1 MAEFTYSGVNKS
13 GRRVQGTIEAS
24 TEGDLR
30 MILRSQGIRPT
41 EIRKGSKGN
50 QTGLQLFANRS
61 GYVPV
66 KQLVTLTKQLQ
77 VLLSSGVPIVQA
89 IEVLAEQASGKGI
102 RDVLISV
109 KEKVSAGSYLN
120 EAIGAYPK
128 AFPRLY
134 VALVKAGE
142 ISGSLDQMLKRVG
155 RYLEDTE
162 RLRRIIKSALIYP
175 IVVIAVAI
183 GVMALML
190 IYVIPKFADLLRG
203 TGQELPLPTRF
214 VMNLSDF
221 FVKNFFF
228 IFVGIGVGIALL
240 IRYIRTPEGKAF
252 FDQALFKF
260 PLFGELMQKAGTARF
275 SRTMQTLLAS
285 GVNLLDAIDI
295 CKETIDN
302 RVLEGA
308 VGRIRS
314 DIEAGKALG
323 ASIDRLNV
331 FPKMAVQMIS
341 VGETTG
347 NLDKML
353 EKVADFYETEV
364 EAVVQNLTRMIEPL
378 LLVGLGGMVGGLLI
392 AMYLPIFKM
401 AGSAAGGGAEG
412 AE

>member
-1 MAEFTYSGVNKS
+1 MAEFNYSGVNKA
-13 GRRVQGTIEAS
+13 GKRVQGKIEAS

-30 MILRSQGIRPT
+30 VMLRAQGIRPT
-41 EIRKGSKGN
+41 EIRKGSAGIRKE
-50 QTGLQLFANRS
+50 LKLFAPRA

-89 IEVLAEQASGKGI
+89 IEVLADQASGKGI
-102 RDVLISV
+102 RDVLVSV
-109 KEKVSAGSYLN
+109 KDKVSAGAYLN
-120 EAIGAYPK
+120 EAIGAYPN

-162 RLRRIIKSALIYP
+162 RLRRIIKSALVYP
-175 IVVIAVAI
+175 IIVISVGV

-190 IYVIPKFADLLRG
+190 VYVIPKFADLLRG
-203 TGQELPLPTRF
+203 TGQELPLPTQL

-228 IFVGIGVGIALL
+228 LIVGLGIGIALF
-240 IRYIRTPEGKAF
+240 IRYVRTPEGKAF

-295 CKETIDN
+295 CKATIDN

-308 VGRIRS
+308 VGKIRT

-323 ASIDRLNV
+323 ASIDRLSV

-364 EAVVQNLTRMIEPL
+364 EAVVQNLTKMIEPL

-401 AGSAAGGGAEG
+401 AGASAGGVSGAE
-412 AE
+412 

>member
-1 MAEFTYSGVNKS
+1 MAEFSYTGVNKT
-13 GRRVQGTIEAS
+13 GKRVQGKIEAS

-30 MILRSQGIRPT
+30 MMLRSQGIRPT
-41 EIRKGSKGN
+41 EIRKGA
-50 QTGLQLFANRS
+50 TGIRKEIQLFGSRA
-61 GYVPV
+61 GHVPV

-102 RDVLISV
+102 RDVLLSV

-120 EAIGAYPK
+120 EAIAAYPK

-162 RLRRIIKSALIYP
+162 RLRRIIKSALVYP
-175 IVVIAVAI
+175 IIVISVGI

-190 IYVIPKFADLLRG
+190 VYVIPKFADLLRG
-203 TGQELPLPTRF
+203 TGQELPLPTQI

-228 IFVGIGVGIALL
+228 IIVGVGVGIALL

-252 FDQALFKF
+252 FDQALFKV

-295 CKETIDN
+295 CKATIDN

-308 VGRIRS
+308 VARIRT
-314 DIEAGKALG
+314 DIEGGKALG
-323 ASIDRLNV
+323 SSIDRLNV

-364 EAVVQNLTRMIEPL
+364 EAVVQNLTKMIEPL

-401 AGSAAGGGAEG
+401 AGSAAGGGVQG